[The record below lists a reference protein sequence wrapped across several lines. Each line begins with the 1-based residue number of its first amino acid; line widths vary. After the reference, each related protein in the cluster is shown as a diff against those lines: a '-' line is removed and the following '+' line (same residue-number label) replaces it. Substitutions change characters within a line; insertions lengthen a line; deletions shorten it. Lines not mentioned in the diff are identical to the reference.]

1 MRKSSYKQ
9 TAVGNIGSLGRDAD
23 LRLVPPDCSSNM
35 ALNCLK
41 AKAVQLRSLTS
52 HAACG
57 ISDSHS
63 RVKTA

>member
-9 TAVGNIGSLGRDAD
+9 TAVGNIGSLGRDAG
-23 LRLVPPDCSSNM
+23 LRLPDCRSM
-35 ALNCLK
+35 ALSCLK
-41 AKAVQLRSLTS
+41 AKPVQLRSLTS
-52 HAACG
+52 HAASG

>member
-9 TAVGNIGSLGRDAD
+9 TAVGNIGLLGRDAGV
-23 LRLVPPDCSSNM
+23 RLVPPDCPFNM

-41 AKAVQLRSLTS
+41 AKPVQLRSLMS
-52 HAACG
+52 HAASG